1 MTALAGAL
9 LLSLAGCTKVGPE
22 FGGVH
27 PPALPEAPESNA
39 SHERPDAWWKTFDD
53 PVLTSLIDK
62 AARQNLDL
70 QSAGLRILQS
80 RAALGLSRGL
90 AYPQV
95 QTLSGSAG
103 ISRLRDRNVN
113 AAGINFDLGWEM
125 DIWGKYARGIES
137 SEALLYASVASYAD
151 IMVSVY
157 AEIARNYI
165 AYRTAQERITFARRN
180 ITIQKR
186 VVEMT
191 QVQYNSGNVSEL
203 DMQQARSQLYSTRAV
218 LPELQNEMVRSRNAL
233 AVLLGT
239 FPRELD
245 PLLKNK
251 ASVTVPAAKTHGNLY
266 LQPDA
271 KTLLAESCIPVPRLD
286 DNLTFD
292 AALLAR
298 RPDLKAAEHLA
309 HAESAKI
316 GVVTADLYPSFT
328 LFGTIGYNPTDATGN
343 WVGGSKA
350 VGISA
355 GPSFSWNIWQYD
367 RIRNRI
373 RAQDAAFELRLID
386 YNKKVL
392 QAVGEVDSAL
402 SGYRFARI
410 QLDEIEH
417 ALDATVR
424 AFNLSATQY
433 NDGLVSY
440 QRLLSTVERLT
451 TIQDRYAQIKGA
463 LATDSVLL
471 YKALGGGWQRMGGTH
486 YLSKERATRMRART
500 DWGEYLDDNATLLP
514 EELP

>member
-1 MTALAGAL
+1 MQPQTEKLVRKGKDDSTDKEAD
-9 LLSLAGCTKVGPE
+9 
-22 FGGVH
+22 H
-27 PPALPEAPESNA
+27 PPQQHAADGADEDNEHRDIDPAP
-39 SHERPDAWWKTFDD
+39 HEQGFEYA
-53 PVLTSLIDK
+53 V
-62 AARQNLDL
+62 
-70 QSAGLRILQS
+70 AGGDNQHVDGKNRF
-80 RAALGLSRGL
+80 RRAAALGEDIGDDGADDDERGDL
-90 AYPQV
+90 NDGQKHDAYGEHDGKRHVHRQHPGEGE
-95 QTLSGSAG
+95 GSLDRRNTDDA
-103 ISRLRDRNVN
+103 RRD
-113 AAGINFDLGWEM
+113 A
-125 DIWGKYARGIES
+125 
-137 SEALLYASVASYAD
+137 
-151 IMVSVY
+151 
-157 AEIARNYI
+157 
-165 AYRTAQERITFARRN
+165 AYRQCR
-180 ITIQKR
+180 KR
-186 VVEMT
+186 
-191 QVQYNSGNVSEL
+191 
-203 DMQQARSQLYSTRAV
+203 
-218 LPELQNEMVRSRNAL
+218 
-233 AVLLGT
+233 
-239 FPRELD
+239 D
-245 PLLKNK
+245 P
-251 ASVTVPAAKTHGNLY
+251 
-266 LQPDA
+266 
-271 KTLLAESCIPVPRLD
+271 
-286 DNLTFD
+286 
-292 AALLAR
+292 
-298 RPDLKAAEHLA
+298 
-309 HAESAKI
+309 
-316 GVVTADLYPSFT
+316 

-471 YKALGGGWQRMGGTH
+471 YKALGGGWRQMGGTH
-486 YLSKERATRMRART
+486 YLSKERAARMRTRT

-514 EELP
+514 EKLP